1 MRICTRASGLVV
13 GGLML
18 TGPLAAQGFEGTVN
32 FRLENS
38 KDEMIQSYKGGKVR
52 MEGMG
57 MEEGWMIMEAGTM
70 KIVAPK
76 EKMVLVMDLK
86 GKGPGKRNANS
97 GKITALGTSETIAG
111 KSCEN
116 YLIEDKET
124 HEVCVAKGM
133 GYFMFGKPGGP
144 MGRGAGRGPSIPDL
158 GVSGTGAG
166 GGAEPPI
173 LRGGFF
179 PLRITKVTG
188 AKREVQLEATKIEAK
203 SLDAALFE
211 TPAGYQE
218 MNMPA
223 MPGM

>member
-1 MRICTRASGLVV
+1 MRICITASGLVV

-57 MEEGWMIMEAGTM
+57 MGEGWMIMEEGTM

-76 EKMVLVMDLK
+76 EKMVVVMNLK
-86 GKGPGKRNANS
+86 GKGHDKHDPNS
-97 GKITALGTSETIAG
+97 AKITALGTRETIAG

-166 GGAEPPI
+166 GGGLPPI
-173 LRGGFF
+173 LKDGFF

-188 AKREVQLEATKIEAK
+188 PKREVQLEVTKIEAK

-218 MNMPA
+218 MA
-223 MPGM
+223 MPGMPGM